1 MLIVY
6 NILLVM
12 SRIKFMITKI
22 RKQLNQSAA
31 IKQIVAET
39 MAEEIA
45 DAATR
50 IIESFANDGKLILFG
65 NGGSAADAQHIA
77 AEFVGRFKIKRLALP
92 AIALGMNASTT
103 TAIGNDFGIENIFA
117 RSVGAFVRTGDVV
130 IAISTSGNATNVI
143 RAVGTARAMGA
154 QTIALTGGDGGSLA
168 VLVDLALIVP
178 SDDTPRIQE
187 AHITIGHIICDLVEQ
202 EVERVRHQNFCNLVE
217 G

>member
-1 MLIVY
+1 
-6 NILLVM
+6 
-12 SRIKFMITKI
+12 MITKI